1 MRMELS
7 GTEYKVLVVVV
18 AIVIGLALSFIA
30 FSVTGRLVS
39 FIFVPIC
46 VVLVYLQLFHPIRRK
61 E

>member
-1 MRMELS
+1 MELS

-30 FSVTGRLVS
+30 FSVTGRPAS